1 MVETFRKVANA
12 QRAFATC
19 KSNFNGTPYTSNSRC
34 NFNGFAI
41 VTTQNRLVRT
51 LHLSVSRKKRMMRK
65 NMLFQDHSKE
75 NKMRTQK
82 GFTLIE
88 LMVVIV
94 IIGILSAL
102 AIPKMFGVSAKAKV
116 AEAPGVFANWE
127 TLQSAYAQE
136 TGTAGTTAQIGMT
149 LPTSNWWG
157 YQQGAVGATT
167 TMTATAAKDMG
178 TCVST
183 STLTSA
189 FVSATDTYTHGPG
202 AVGAGVCRIMIPN
215 F

>member
-1 MVETFRKVANA
+1 VEKRGTFFLARRLRLKRPRKNA
-12 QRAFATC
+12 YD
-19 KSNFNGTPYTSNSRC
+19 G
-34 NFNGFAI
+34 
-41 VTTQNRLVRT
+41 LVRAAF
-51 LHLSVSRKKRMMRK
+51 RNKQGE
-65 NMLFQDHSKE
+65 NMKS
-75 NKMRTQK
+75 QK

-127 TLQSAYAQE
+127 TLQSAYQQE
-136 TGTAGTTAQIGMT
+136 SGAAGTTDQIGMVV
-149 LPTSNWWG
+149 PTSNWWG
-157 YQQGAVGATT
+157 YAQGAVGATT
-167 TMTATAAKDMG
+167 TLTATAAKDMG

-183 STLTSA
+183 STLTSD
-189 FVSATDTYTHGPG
+189 FVSAANTFTHGPG
-202 AVGAGVCRIMIPN
+202 NASDAPCRIMIPN

>member
-1 MVETFRKVANA
+1 M
-12 QRAFATC
+12 
-19 KSNFNGTPYTSNSRC
+19 
-34 NFNGFAI
+34 
-41 VTTQNRLVRT
+41 
-51 LHLSVSRKKRMMRK
+51 
-65 NMLFQDHSKE
+65 
-75 NKMRTQK
+75 QK

-116 AEAPGVFANWE
+116 AEAPGVIANWE

-136 TGTAGTTAQIGMT
+136 TGAAGTFDQVGFTDPSG
-149 LPTSNWWG
+149 SSKWWG
-157 YQQGAVGATT
+157 YAQDAVAATT
-167 TMTATAAKDMG
+167 TLTATVGAKDLG
-178 TCVST
+178 DCVAT

-189 FVSATDTYTHGPG
+189 FTSGTDAVLHDGTAACRTY
-202 AVGAGVCRIMIPN
+202 VPN